1 MTDDMAF
8 TNKLQLK
15 ENSNLSNAVLSGTD
29 NLKNDELTEFV
40 DKLIKENCSLK
51 KELIMKEIEI
61 EKLKEMLKN
70 ASIKYFN
77 LETGNI
83 NNTDKIYFEK
93 IRKINL
99 ENEYK
104 LNQIN
109 IKYENELQQI
119 MDEHNK
125 IINDIK
131 NNEINLLDNDLNIN
145 NNINNIKKDE
155 NKNNPKAI
163 DKFNLDD
170 NKIEEYLQK
179 IKILEEEKFTS
190 DKRYQLIQQKYDI
203 LLEENKMIK
212 NKVKEEKEY
221 IEFTIEELQ
230 KENNLKKDEIIK
242 EFKEKT
248 NLITQNFISFSD
260 NEKEKANLVL
270 ENLLG
275 EQKSLNDKIEMLEEE
290 NAKLSEENNSL
301 LEKIKS
307 NDEFM
312 AQKEIEMLSIDNIK
326 QNFYKNLSNYENEI
340 EQLTKENLGLKK
352 SVSEL
357 EAQINAMN
365 LKNENLEKSINS
377 QMNEINQQN
386 GKIIDDLNSQI
397 IQLEQEKREL
407 NLKYKLYNENESNMK
422 LKIKDLSQKNSELNM
437 ENSNLKY
444 KNNENEI
451 NIQSMRNQIE
461 KMSQNFEK
469 MHKQYSNMENANIN
483 NNLIK
488 SKKKY
493 LESEEENK
501 NLKENVKRLEI
512 FKEKNTKELIELK
525 QINLDLNQK
534 LDNMKINYENEISK
548 YKNKINEMLPNIV
561 RFIIYY
567 LLKKFIFYNKLIIMM
582 MNKNLNFLFY

>member
-1 MTDDMAF
+1 MAF

-190 DKRYQLIQQKYDI
+190 DKRYQL
-203 LLEENKMIK
+203 
-212 NKVKEEKEY
+212 
-221 IEFTIEELQ
+221 
-230 KENNLKKDEIIK
+230 
-242 EFKEKT
+242 
-248 NLITQNFISFSD
+248 
-260 NEKEKANLVL
+260 
-270 ENLLG
+270 
-275 EQKSLNDKIEMLEEE
+275 
-290 NAKLSEENNSL
+290 
-301 LEKIKS
+301 
-307 NDEFM
+307 
-312 AQKEIEMLSIDNIK
+312 
-326 QNFYKNLSNYENEI
+326 FY
-340 EQLTKENLGLKK
+340 
-352 SVSEL
+352 
-357 EAQINAMN
+357 
-365 LKNENLEKSINS
+365 
-377 QMNEINQQN
+377 
-386 GKIIDDLNSQI
+386 
-397 IQLEQEKREL
+397 
-407 NLKYKLYNENESNMK
+407 
-422 LKIKDLSQKNSELNM
+422 
-437 ENSNLKY
+437 
-444 KNNENEI
+444 
-451 NIQSMRNQIE
+451 
-461 KMSQNFEK
+461 
-469 MHKQYSNMENANIN
+469 
-483 NNLIK
+483 
-488 SKKKY
+488 
-493 LESEEENK
+493 
-501 NLKENVKRLEI
+501 
-512 FKEKNTKELIELK
+512 
-525 QINLDLNQK
+525 
-534 LDNMKINYENEISK
+534 
-548 YKNKINEMLPNIV
+548 
-561 RFIIYY
+561 
-567 LLKKFIFYNKLIIMM
+567 
-582 MNKNLNFLFY
+582 

>member
-1 MTDDMAF
+1 MAF

-548 YKNKINEMLPNIV
+548 YKNKINEYENKINEMLPNNN
-561 RFIIYY
+561 YDDE
-567 LLKKFIFYNKLIIMM
+567 
-582 MNKNLNFLFY
+582 